1 MKGGPR
7 ANAGRPLE
15 PDAIRRD
22 RPSDQAGW
30 VTLPASRDGAVPE
43 WPLSDASQ
51 RELQLWAAEWKR
63 PQAVMWEANGQ
74 AIEVAMYVRTLKA
87 AEKDDAS
94 TATRTL
100 LKQQQEALGLSLP
113 GLARLRWRIAG
124 ATDTQQ
130 ESKRADGNRRT
141 SAKDR
146 FAVIEGRRTA

>member
-7 ANAGRPLE
+7 ANSGPPPD

-22 RPSDQAGW
+22 RASDKAGW
-30 VTLPASRDGAVPE
+30 VNLPPGREGAAPE

-51 RELQLWAAEWKR
+51 RELQLWAAEWQR

-87 AEKDDAS
+87 AEKEDAS

-124 ATDTQQ
+124 STDTQQ
-130 ESKRADGNRRT
+130 ETKRAGSDRRP